1 MIIKLRS
8 KTTTNPIDHLLEVER
23 FEMYSDVTNFTLEN
37 YKSKMPDNS
46 ISFSRELR
54 IFFKEGL
61 RVFDL
66 NDYEEVYIMN
76 DEGKTVDKL

>member
-8 KTTTNPIDHLLEVER
+8 KKIMNPIEHILETEM
-23 FEMYSDVTNFTLEN
+23 FEMYADVKHFNLEN
-37 YKSKMPDNS
+37 YRSKMPDGS
-46 ISFSRELR
+46 ISCSQELR
-54 IFFKEGL
+54 LFFKDDF

-66 NDYEEVYIMN
+66 KDYEEVYIMN